1 MAPKCAMA
9 ALPPPCEQLKKS
21 MLEMGAEGN
30 ETSVEELGG
39 GVERSAEECRK
50 MSTEGGERM
59 S

>member
-9 ALPPPCEQLKKS
+9 ALPPPCEQLKKP
-21 MLEMGAEGN
+21 MLEMGAEVN

-39 GVERSAEECRK
+39 GVERSAEEWRK
-50 MSTEGGERM
+50 MSTEGCDMM